1 MADGVDLALLPD
13 GLSHLAPLIERYAAS
28 DDVERDRLLERASD
42 EELRELAAA
51 PAADWPAI
59 NAFLDEHVAGPPG
72 PLQDDAL
79 ALDSFSQAALEAR
92 FVLAARGRA

>member
-1 MADGVDLALLPD
+1 MDDALDLSLLPAE
-13 GLSHLAPLIERYAAS
+13 LQHLGPLIARYRES
-28 DDVERDRLLERASD
+28 DDVERGRLLDRASD
-42 EELRELAAA
+42 DELVELAGA

-72 PLQDDAL
+72 PLQDLAL

-92 FVLAARGRA
+92 FVLAAREG